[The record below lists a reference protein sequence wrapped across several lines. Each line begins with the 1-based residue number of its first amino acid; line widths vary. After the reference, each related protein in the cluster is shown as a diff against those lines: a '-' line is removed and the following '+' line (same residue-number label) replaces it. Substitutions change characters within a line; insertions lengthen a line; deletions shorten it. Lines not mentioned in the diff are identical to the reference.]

1 MSATR
6 TPRAH
11 GDAPR
16 RRDRARQRD
25 GRAARHFAVAFA
37 VTAVL
42 LFALYQWSEASG
54 RFRPVNVANAA
65 ACAAVL
71 RLGGIASTHDGT
83 HVRVGD
89 AGMDI
94 ISECSAIYVLILFAA
109 AVLAFPT
116 TWRARL
122 RGLSLGIPI
131 LLTVNVVR
139 LVTLGVILRHRPA
152 WLPLFHEYLWQI
164 VFVLV
169 VAALYL
175 LWIER
180 MVPGARTDS
189 PA

>member
-1 MSATR
+1 MSAGRTR
-6 TPRAH
+6 PAH
-11 GDAPR
+11 APPPR
-16 RRDRARQRD
+16 RRDRALERR
-25 GRAARHFAVAFA
+25 GRAARRFVVVFAAVA
-37 VTAVL
+37 VG
-42 LFALYQWSEASG
+42 LFALYQWSESSG
-54 RFRPVNVANAA
+54 RFRVVNVGNAA

-71 RLGGIASTHDGT
+71 RGCGIASAHQGT

-122 RGLSLGIPI
+122 RGLGLGIP
-131 LLTVNVVR
+131 LLLAVNIVR
-139 LVTLGVILRHRPA
+139 LVTLGLVLRHRPG

-175 LWIER
+175 VWIER